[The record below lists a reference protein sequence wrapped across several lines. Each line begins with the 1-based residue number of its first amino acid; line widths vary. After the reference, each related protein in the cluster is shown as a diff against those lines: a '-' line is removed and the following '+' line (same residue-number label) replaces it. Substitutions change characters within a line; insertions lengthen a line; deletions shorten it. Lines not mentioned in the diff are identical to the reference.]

1 MFNKACKRPASD
13 DDDDIARV
21 MTVKRHSSG
30 QVSPTSTEAV
40 SYTEGCPLTCS
51 DDDSPESPETS
62 DVSKKEVMI
71 RKIIIECE
79 SRYMSVETM
88 CQKISTAIMTPEW
101 QKNLRHA
108 IQRADSLLK

>member
-1 MFNKACKRPASD
+1 
-13 DDDDIARV
+13 
-21 MTVKRHSSG
+21 MTLKRHSSG
-30 QVSPTSTEAV
+30 QVQVSPSPEAV
-40 SYTEGCPLTCS
+40 SYSEAYTEGCPLTCS
-51 DDDSPESPETS
+51 DNDDSSDDDDSPESPETS

-79 SRYMSVETM
+79 SRYISIETM
-88 CQKISTAIMTPEW
+88 CQKVSTAIMTPEW

>member
-1 MFNKACKRPASD
+1 
-13 DDDDIARV
+13 

-30 QVSPTSTEAV
+30 QVSPCPEAV
-40 SYTEGCPLTCS
+40 SYTEAYTEGCPLTCS
-51 DDDSPESPETS
+51 DDDDDDSPESPETS

-79 SRYMSVETM
+79 SRYMSIETM
-88 CQKISTAIMTPEW
+88 CQKVSTAMMTPEW

>member
-1 MFNKACKRPASD
+1 
-13 DDDDIARV
+13 

-30 QVSPTSTEAV
+30 QVQVSPSPEAV
-40 SYTEGCPLTCS
+40 SYTEMYTEGCPLTCS
-51 DDDSPESPETS
+51 DNDDSSDDDDSPEST

-79 SRYMSVETM
+79 SRYMSIETM
-88 CQKISTAIMTPEW
+88 CQKVSSAIMTPEW
-101 QKNLRHA
+101 QRNLRHD